1 MARIAFAWEL
11 GGSIGHAL
19 SCAGL
24 ARALHARGHSIALF
38 LRELKTLA
46 LLPEAD
52 GYDVFQAPRS
62 AREADVAFVP
72 VSYAEILLGCG
83 YRDARELACLLGGW
97 RALLGAWR
105 ADLLVCDFAPT
116 ALLAARSMNLPRVTY
131 GNGFFTPPR
140 LVPLPAFRV
149 DTPVDPARIA
159 ASDAAVLAQVNA
171 ALAALG
177 ATPLARL
184 ADQFETDE
192 DFLCTFAELDH
203 YGTRGVSGWWG
214 PRLRT
219 DLGNPMDWPQ
229 GRGKRVLV
237 YLQEDCAQL
246 DAIIDQLAAGPHQVI
261 AYVPGID
268 AHRKARLAGR
278 GRVVIE
284 RPVRLDA
291 LLPRCD
297 LLVCHGGEIAG
308 GAVASG
314 VPVLVLPRHYE
325 QYLTAVRLQ
334 QLGPGG
340 WLTAQSGPQ
349 HVKAAL
355 DAMTGDPRFQAA
367 ARAFAQKYSAWSPA
381 EQRRRIVARIEAI
394 VAGRAASPIL
404 PP

>member
-1 MARIAFAWEL
+1 MARIALAWEL

-24 ARALHARGHSIALF
+24 ARALHARGHSIALI
-38 LRELKTLA
+38 LRELKPLA
-46 LLPEAD
+46 LIPEAD

-62 AREADVAFVP
+62 AREAEVAFVP
-72 VSYAEILLGCG
+72 VSYAEILLGSG
-83 YRDARELACLLGGW
+83 YRDAHELIALLAGW
-97 RALLGAWR
+97 RTLLASWR
-105 ADLLVCDFAPT
+105 ADLLVADFAPT
-116 ALLAARSMNLPRVTY
+116 ALLAARTMNLARVTY

-140 LVPLPAFRV
+140 LVPLPPFRV
-149 DTPVDPARIA
+149 DAPIDPARLA
-159 ASDAAVLAQVNA
+159 ASDAAVLGQVNA
-171 ALAALG
+171 ALTALD
-177 ATPLARL
+177 APPLARL
-184 ADQFETDE
+184 AEQFETDE

-219 DLGNPMDWPQ
+219 DLGNPMDWPE

-237 YLQEDCAQL
+237 YLQQDCAQL
-246 DAIIDQLAAGPHQVI
+246 DALIDNLAASPHRVI
-261 AYVPGID
+261 AYVPGMD
-268 AHRKARLAGR
+268 GARKSRLSGR

-284 RPVRLDA
+284 RPARLDT

-297 LLVCHGGEIAG
+297 LLICHGGEIAG

-340 WLTAQSGPQ
+340 WLTAESGPQ
-349 HVKAAL
+349 QVRAAL
-355 DAMTGDPRFQAA
+355 DTMTGDPRFQAT
-367 ARAFAQKYSAWSPA
+367 ARAFAQKYAAWSPV

-394 VAGRAASPIL
+394 VAARAGSPIL